1 MQVEIL
7 HNLENKINYRF
18 KDIRLLE
25 LALTHKSYRLVTHK
39 RKKDTNTDLDNE
51 RLEFLGDAVLELVV
65 TDYLYQNFPDSEG
78 LLTSL
83 RSSIVNYKVIGEV
96 GSEIGLEHTILI
108 SSAEKEELGKARLSI
123 VADCM
128 EAIIGA
134 MYLDGGYAPC
144 EIFVKEFVIVRLNAI
159 IAEETYK
166 DDKTKFQELAQKE
179 LRITP
184 KYQVISMEGKDHQRI
199 FQTVAVL
206 DKKILGVGEGRS
218 KQEAETQAATNAL
231 KVLQKELASKKI
243 YQGKNKVVSS
253 MKVD

>member
-1 MQVEIL
+1 MQAEIL

-18 KDIRLLE
+18 KDLRLLE
-25 LALTHKSYRLVTHK
+25 LALTHKSYRLVAHK
-39 RKKDTNTDLDNE
+39 KKTDRTKDLDNE

-65 TDYLYQNFPDSEG
+65 TNYLYHNYSDPEG
-78 LLTSL
+78 YLTAF
-83 RSSIVNYKVIGEV
+83 RSSIVNYKVIGE
-96 GSEIGLEHTILI
+96 IGVDLNLEHTILI

-134 MYLDGGYAPC
+134 IYLDGGY
-144 EIFVKEFVIVRLNAI
+144 ESSELFVKKFIIVKLSDI
-159 IAEETYK
+159 IAKETYR

-179 LRITP
+179 LKITP

-199 FQTVAVL
+199 FQCVAVL

-218 KQEAETQAATNAL
+218 KQEAETQAASTAL
-231 KVLQKELASKKI
+231 KILEKEIKLKRVKKKI
-243 YQGKNKVVSS
+243 LE
-253 MKVD
+253 